1 MGVYRARDGHL
12 NLAVGSEVMWR
23 RFCEAIGRPALADDP
38 RFATNQGRIDRR
50 PALNAIIEEVLA
62 DASSTEW
69 VERLN
74 RAGVAC
80 GPIYDLGQVF
90 ADPQVQQLR
99 LVEDLVHPLHG
110 PMRVLGQPVA
120 LHRTPAKVTAP
131 SPLPGQ
137 HTREVLSL
145 AGLDPAAVAGLLAAG
160 IAAEARPAEPRSD
173 E

>member
-1 MGVYRARDGHL
+1 M
-12 NLAVGSEVMWR
+12 
-23 RFCEAIGRPALADDP
+23 
-38 RFATNQGRIDRR
+38 
-50 PALNAIIEEVLA
+50 
-62 DASSTEW
+62 
-69 VERLN
+69 ERVN

-145 AGLDPAAVAGLLAAG
+145 AGLDPVAAEGLLAAG
-160 IAAEARPAEPRSD
+160 IAGEARPAEPRPD